1 MEPVD
6 PNLEPWNHP
15 GSHPSTP
22 CNKCYC
28 KYCCYHC
35 QVCFLTKGLGI
46 SYGRK
51 KRRRQRHSSASP
63 SSEDHQNLISKQ
75 PLPRTRGDQ
84 TGSEESKKK
93 VESKTEADP
102 FDW

>member
-15 GSHPSTP
+15 GSQPTTACS
-22 CNKCYC
+22 NCYC
-28 KYCCYHC
+28 KKCCWHC
-35 QVCFLTKGLGI
+35 QLCFLKKGLGI

-51 KRRRQRHSSASP
+51 KRRPRRRTHQSSKA
-63 SSEDHQNLISKQ
+63 HQTPLPEQ
-75 PLPRTRGDQ
+75 PLSRNQGDP

-93 VESKTEADP
+93 VASKTETDR
-102 FDW
+102 